1 MQTVKSVQLEQ
12 ILDYLDPGV
21 AFIKIDSEGKDC
33 MVRSFASSISFL
45 FGKNQLIPTTIY
57 SREKKT

>member
-33 MVRSFASSISFL
+33 MVRYFPSSIQGRPRG
-45 FGKNQLIPTTIY
+45 GKVVITPPPPL
-57 SREKKT
+57 